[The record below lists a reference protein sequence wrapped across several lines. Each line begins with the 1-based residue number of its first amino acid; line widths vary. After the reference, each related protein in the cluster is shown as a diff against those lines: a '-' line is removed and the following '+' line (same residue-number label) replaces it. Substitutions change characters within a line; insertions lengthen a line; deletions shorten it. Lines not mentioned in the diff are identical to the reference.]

1 MKRLFS
7 QKLFAGALIFAGA
20 AFLLF
25 GFAEFVRRVSARRN
39 AGDFAEIESSPWFQA
54 MTQGHKCEDVAD
66 WAGARNAYERAAKV
80 MAQQPM
86 LQSRAYSALC
96 ALYSALD
103 LDDLAFQ
110 AAQKATQA
118 ARRDEEIPF
127 FLPSCLLNEAEF
139 HASTGDL
146 PRAWENL
153 RESLQLIEAHPL
165 HELQQIHA
173 LILRAKIHLCEGD
186 FAQASA
192 DLESVWQ
199 PLQPASDSFFMA
211 GYQNALAKWWAV
223 QAQLRAAQ
231 NDKTGAIEAWRQS
244 VHRRRIIAQV
254 PHIEGVSKHV
264 ALATT
269 LERLAQS
276 LRDAGDDL
284 AQKSFAES
292 HSIRR
297 AIGLPAA
304 NPFG

>member
-153 RESLQLIEAHPL
+153 RESLQLIEA
-165 HELQQIHA
+165 
-173 LILRAKIHLCEGD
+173 
-186 FAQASA
+186 QASA